1 MATKDEI
8 RKLAELDLFTF
19 AQLVNPNRVYGE
31 IHKEVCQW
39 LTKKDASPNQLV
51 LLPRGHM
58 KSHLIAVWC
67 AWWIT
72 KHPDTTILYISSTSG
87 LAEAQLYA
95 IKNIITSKTY
105 RRYWPEMV
113 HPEEGKRA
121 RWSATEIIVDHPIR
135 EAEGVRDATISTAGL
150 TTSTTGRHADI
161 IVADDVVEPQNA
173 YTEEGRRKVA
183 AAMSQMASIK
193 NTGGMTK
200 AVGTRYHPR
209 DQYYTWME
217 TKMKEYD
224 ADGEIIDERPVW
236 EVMERVVEEDGD
248 FLWPREARSDGK
260 SFGFDLRELARIEA
274 EYTDKTQFFSQ
285 YYNNPNDPSSDRI
298 NRDRFQYYE
307 PKFLRQFEG
316 TWFFKEQP
324 MNVYASIDFA
334 FSLNKRADYT
344 AIVVIGIVPDGNIY
358 ILDIDRFK
366 ADKISKYFDKIVEL
380 HSKWGFKK
388 LRAEVTVAQQ
398 IIVRD
403 IKDMITKNGLRLTVD
418 EFRPNKTE
426 GSKEERIAAAL
437 EHRYDNQSIWH
448 FRGGY
453 TSVLEEELVLNKPP
467 HDDIKDALA
476 SAVDMAVA
484 PRAKRAMKKRNENVV
499 YHSRFGGVRF

>member
-1 MATKDEI
+1 MATKEEI
-8 RKLAELDLFTF
+8 RKLAEDDLFTF
-19 AQLVNPNRVYGE
+19 AQLVNPGRLYGE
-31 IHKEVCQW
+31 IHKEVCKF
-39 LTKKDASPNQLV
+39 LTKDDAAPNQLV

-72 KHPDTTILYISSTSG
+72 KHPETTILYISSTSD
-87 LAEAQLYA
+87 LAEKQLYA
-95 IKNIITSKTY
+95 IKNILTSKTY

-113 HPEEGKRA
+113 HPEEGKRT

-135 EAEGVRDATISTAGL
+135 EEEGVRDPTISTAGL

-161 IVADDVVEPQNA
+161 VIPDDVVEPQNA

-217 TKMKEYD
+217 TKMKEYND
-224 ADGEIIDERPVW
+224 EGEIVAEIPVW
-236 EVMERVVEEDGD
+236 EVMERVVEEDGI
-248 FLWPREARSDGK
+248 FLWPREQRPDGK

-274 EYTDKTQFFSQ
+274 EYTDKTQFYAQ

-298 NRDRFQYYE
+298 DRNKFQYYDQR
-307 PKFLRQFEG
+307 FLKQFEG
-316 TWFFKEQP
+316 SWFFKDQP
-324 MNVYASIDFA
+324 LNVYASIDFA
-334 FSLNKRADYT
+334 FSLAKRADFT
-344 AIVVIGIVPDGNIY
+344 AIVVIGIAPDGHIY
-358 ILDIDRFK
+358 LLDIDRFK
-366 ADKISKYFDKIVEL
+366 ADKISKYFDRIVDL

-403 IKDMITKNGLRLTVD
+403 IKDMITKNGLRLSVD
-418 EFRPNKTE
+418 EFRPGKTE
-426 GSKEERIAAAL
+426 GSKDERIAATL

-448 FRGGY
+448 FHGGY

-467 HDDIKDALA
+467 HDDVKDALA
-476 SAVDMAVA
+476 SAVDIAVA
-484 PRAKRAMKKRNENVV
+484 PRAKRAMRRKDNNVI
-499 YHSRFGGVRF
+499 YNSRFGGVRF